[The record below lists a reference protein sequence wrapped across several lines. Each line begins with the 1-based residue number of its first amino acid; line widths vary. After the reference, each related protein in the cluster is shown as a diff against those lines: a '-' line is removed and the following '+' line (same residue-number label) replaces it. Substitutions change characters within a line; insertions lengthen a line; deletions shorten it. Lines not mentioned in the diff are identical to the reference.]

1 LRFGAN
7 TAFIVNSDNNHKN
20 AMSYKRHMLLLAITI
35 GHCLHYSLVRTW
47 EYSVFGGH
55 VVFYSDEGTFSTAI
69 QGMEGQARHFV
80 MSDDDIKAIVDGEYP
95 IDELS

>member
-1 LRFGAN
+1 
-7 TAFIVNSDNNHKN
+7 
-20 AMSYKRHMLLLAITI
+20 
-35 GHCLHYSLVRTW
+35 
-47 EYSVFGGH
+47 VFGGH